1 MQGGIKR
8 KSFPSFSRKGVISA
22 SNTRPESVLR
32 AQQQLAFPL
41 CLSLCELGEEIELVS
56 GEPGLGAVL
65 GVTVCSCFPR
75 RLLGV
80 PEPRF
85 SVGSVVSRAG
95 PGSARAVLA
104 GNVLGATH
112 GWMEGEG
119 RQGTLQNHIHPLWKA
134 APILCVIVIPPHTVK
149 VRPSHGREAGTEIS
163 AWPRRAWNPNELQQ
177 GGDAI
182 NKTSSVTN

>member
-56 GEPGLGAVL
+56 GDPGLGAVL

-75 RLLGV
+75 AEVFCGFCGQQSWAWLCT
-80 PEPRF
+80 
-85 SVGSVVSRAG
+85 GSPFWEC
-95 PGSARAVLA
+95 PGSHTRMDGGRGEA
-104 GNVLGATH
+104 GNSPKSHPPFVESSSHPLCDCYSTPH
-112 GWMEGEG
+112 GEG
-119 RQGTLQNHIHPLWKA
+119 QAQPW
-134 APILCVIVIPPHTVK
+134 
-149 VRPSHGREAGTEIS
+149 E
-163 AWPRRAWNPNELQQ
+163 
-177 GGDAI
+177 GGWD
-182 NKTSSVTN
+182 